1 MKNRFL
7 ELDITKLIAIF
18 LVVLGHSIQCISSC
32 GYDESEMF
40 RFIYSFHMPLFAF
53 ISGYFHPERHDSLRD
68 HLIKRTRQLLLP
80 VFSWS
85 IIYLLLIII
94 IENPPHLMGIVKPC
108 FYYQFW
114 FLKCIWVCDIL
125 TFVILYYIR
134 NLKKRLLALGVLSI
148 ILCMIPDVGGMFW
161 INFLFP
167 IYMVAV
173 VIKKILPPPI
183 QLQRMLQ
190 VFDVK
195 LFTVTLISIGVFVT
209 LYDKWDLDYLIYSC
223 PIDFVEE
230 GIINIDNI
238 TIASLRFILGLCASF
253 VIFCMSFMFIPKIS
267 LKYQEMLAKVGQRT
281 LGIYIIQTFVFFYI
295 ERYTECRIIYDGITL
310 FFISVVILLISY
322 YMVIL
327 IEKSQFA
334 SLWLLGLK
342 RNK

>member
-1 MKNRFL
+1 M
-7 ELDITKLIAIF
+7 
-18 LVVLGHSIQCISSC
+18 
-32 GYDESEMF
+32 
-40 RFIYSFHMPLFAF
+40 
-53 ISGYFHPERHDSLRD
+53 
-68 HLIKRTRQLLLP
+68 
-80 VFSWS
+80 
-85 IIYLLLIII
+85 
-94 IENPPHLMGIVKPC
+94 
-108 FYYQFW
+108 
-114 FLKCIWVCDIL
+114 
-125 TFVILYYIR
+125 
-134 NLKKRLLALGVLSI
+134 
-148 ILCMIPDVGGMFW
+148 
-161 INFLFP
+161 
-167 IYMVAV
+167 
-173 VIKKILPPPI
+173 IKKILPPPI

-327 IEKSQFA
+327 IEKSKFA

>member
-1 MKNRFL
+1 
-7 ELDITKLIAIF
+7 
-18 LVVLGHSIQCISSC
+18 
-32 GYDESEMF
+32 
-40 RFIYSFHMPLFAF
+40 
-53 ISGYFHPERHDSLRD
+53 
-68 HLIKRTRQLLLP
+68 
-80 VFSWS
+80 
-85 IIYLLLIII
+85 
-94 IENPPHLMGIVKPC
+94 
-108 FYYQFW
+108 
-114 FLKCIWVCDIL
+114 
-125 TFVILYYIR
+125 
-134 NLKKRLLALGVLSI
+134 
-148 ILCMIPDVGGMFW
+148 
-161 INFLFP
+161 
-167 IYMVAV
+167 
-173 VIKKILPPPI
+173 
-183 QLQRMLQ
+183 MLQ

-238 TIASLRFILGLCASF
+238 LGLCASF
-253 VIFCMSFMFIPKIS
+253 VILCMSFMFIPKIS

-334 SLWLLGLK
+334 SFWLLGLK